1 MLLPSVQINRKW
13 VYIVLVTESHYSAT
27 TVVFSFD
34 DNDNHIYFQEFRRT
48 EPLVSWRPHCVT
60 KGRNVDLLSSWFFFC
75 VFFFCNSLILKLE
88 ICTCGIQHLFELSDF
103 TYTKN
108 RLKF

>member
-1 MLLPSVQINRKW
+1 MG
-13 VYIVLVTESHYSAT
+13 YIVLVTESHYSAT

-60 KGRNVDLLSSWFFFC
+60 TGRNVDLLSSFFF
-75 VFFFCNSLILKLE
+75 VFL
-88 ICTCGIQHLFELSDF
+88 
-103 TYTKN
+103 
-108 RLKF
+108 